1 MQTVDVPHEGR
12 MDRIAD
18 QLTDA
23 LGQVVR
29 DFRRHGE
36 AHIFKLPTPANAV
49 LWRDDQPRTV
59 RAVGP
64 ATVPERSFG
73 DRQRP
78 RRHRHLDRVRPVA
91 DLAHGGAVAEVGR
104 LHRTRYD
111 LAVPEMAAR
120 NDLCRAVQLG
130 GVVDCPESA
139 DPERWPRPRDLRA
152 AVVEMPGLHGLAGLQ
167 VDREQRRQQAA
178 LAQLRLN
185 ECHYK
190 RMHHEPC
197 KRRRFC
203 QQRVDAIG
211 LHAFKFVTALEIAC
225 QMRRQRGADFGDTVL
240 RQNTLK
246 DQVTA
251 AVELVPPGRE
261 RSSSKPG
268 SNLLLRHG
276 CHWPLSRTALSP
288 LSQRLRQYHS
298 KETEGFGVRCAG
310 LKPRTDKVR
319 FYELEG
325 DRLTISRAPAKDR
338 ELGGA
343 AIESVWE
350 LQTSAARSTPL
361 PLVVRS

>member
-1 MQTVDVPHEGR
+1 

-23 LGQVVR
+23 LGQLVC
-29 DFRRHGE
+29 DLGRHGE
-36 AHIFKLPTPANAV
+36 AHVLKLSHPADAV
-49 LWRDDQPRTV
+49 LRRDDQPRMI

-64 ATVPERSFG
+64 ATVPERSLG
-73 DRQRP
+73 DCKRP

-91 DLAHGGAVAEVGR
+91 GLALGGTVAEIGR
-104 LHRTRYD
+104 LHRARNG
-111 LAVPEMAAR
+111 LVVPEMAAR
-120 NDLCRAVQLG
+120 NDLGRAVQLG
-130 GVVDCPESA
+130 CVVDRPESA
-139 DPERWPRPRDLRA
+139 DAKRQPWPWDLRA
-152 AVVEMPGLHGLAGLQ
+152 AVVEMPRLHCLAGLQ

-178 LAQLRLN
+178 LAQLRLD
-185 ECHYK
+185 ECQYK
-190 RMHHEPC
+190 RMHHETC
-197 KRRRFC
+197 KHRRFC

-211 LHAFKFVTALEIAC
+211 LHAFKIVTALEIAC

-240 RQNTLK
+240 QQNTLK

-361 PLVVRS
+361 PLVV